1 MSQKRTKKEAT
12 NLNNNTKFG
21 QDRRR
26 HSKRGI
32 FSCLFAVTA
41 ITQLV
46 ALLAVA
52 YYKHGNGPAIMGAI
66 SVLAMVIAALGI
78 VNGIR
83 GFREREKN
91 YITCKIGIGINTFII
106 ICFTLLYIRGLR

>member
-1 MSQKRTKKEAT
+1 MSQKRIKKEI
-12 NLNNNTKFG
+12 NNQSGNTKFG

-26 HSKRGI
+26 HSKRGVI
-32 FSCLFAVTA
+32 ACLFAVTG
-41 ITQLV
+41 LV
-46 ALLAVA
+46 ALVGLLGVA
-52 YYKHGNGPAIMGAI
+52 YYQYGNGHTVMGAI
-66 SVLAMVIAALGI
+66 SMLSLMLSILGV

-91 YITCKIGIGINTFII
+91 YVTCKIGIGVNIFII